1 VVLFLLWTR
10 FYLKTQTRYRFKS
23 SIFLE
28 VRTYEKFVWFLM
40 GMLRLTSFVW
50 ILNWYLSASVSNRKC
65 GGMILRHC
73 HCSEYVYS
81 PNDSSEQVIRR
92 DGQGRPNAWRSARKG
107 RRGCTTHYAERFFF
121 FFFERYAVTRPRWVW
136 WEARLGDQPSYSLCY
151 FDKGTKT
158 AVCSWRHF
166 GSNCVV
172 AVAQVVKTTPL
183 VVSIS
188 AFAAYDPRI
197 D

>member
-1 VVLFLLWTR
+1 MVLFLLWTR

-121 FFFERYAVTRPRWVW
+121 FFLSGTPWQGLGEFDEKHVWEINLLIPFVISIKGRKQLFVPDDTLGVTASWPW
-136 WEARLGDQPSYSLCY
+136 PKSL
-151 FDKGTKT
+151 K
-158 AVCSWRHF
+158 
-166 GSNCVV
+166 
-172 AVAQVVKTTPL
+172 QLPL
-183 VVSIS
+183 LS
-188 AFAAYDPRI
+188 AFRRLLLMTHE
-197 D
+197 